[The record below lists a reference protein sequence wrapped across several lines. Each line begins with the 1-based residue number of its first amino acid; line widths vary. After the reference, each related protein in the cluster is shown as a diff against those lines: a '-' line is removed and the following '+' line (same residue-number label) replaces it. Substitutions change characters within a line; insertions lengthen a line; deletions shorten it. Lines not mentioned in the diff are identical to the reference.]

1 MSFLEETEN
10 LPVSFFMLILKGGFT
25 MQTIA
30 LVNQKGGVGKST
42 TAVNLGIGLARQGK
56 KVLLVDADSQG
67 NLTEMLGWQQPD
79 KLELT
84 LSNLLEKVICDEPL
98 NVEEGILHHNE
109 NVDLIPS
116 NIELS
121 GMEVVLVNTMSRE
134 TVLRTYLNEFK
145 WRYVYVLIDCSPS
158 LGMIT
163 LNALTAADKVI
174 IPVQA
179 HFLPVKGLEQ
189 LLKTVNKVKRQLNP
203 KLQIG
208 GILLTMVEGRSN
220 FSKEIGRLLREN
232 YGSKINIYETEIPR
246 GIKVA
251 ETSAEGKSIYAF
263 DGKGKTAKA
272 YEQFT
277 KEVLENE
284 KQCQKNTAH
293 QL

>member
-1 MSFLEETEN
+1 
-10 LPVSFFMLILKGGFT
+10 

-79 KLELT
+79 KLEHT

-98 NVEEGILHHNE
+98 NIEEGILHHE
-109 NVDLIPS
+109 EGVDLIPS

-134 TVLRTYLNEFK
+134 TVLRTYLNEIK
-145 WRYVYVLIDCSPS
+145 RQYDYILIDCSPS

-220 FSKEIGRLLREN
+220 FSKDIGRLLREN
-232 YGSKINIYETEIPR
+232 YGNKIKVYTTEISSGVQQNVGEKSR
-246 GIKVA
+246 RNTEHGA
-251 ETSAEGKSIYAF
+251 GKIYYHF
-263 DGKGKTAKA
+263 
-272 YEQFT
+272 
-277 KEVLENE
+277 
-284 KQCQKNTAH
+284 CQQKDC
-293 QL
+293 

>member
-1 MSFLEETEN
+1 
-10 LPVSFFMLILKGGFT
+10 

-30 LVNQKGGVGKST
+30 LVYQKGGVGKST
-42 TAVNLGIGLARQGK
+42 TAVNLGIGLVRQGK

-79 KLELT
+79 KLEHT

-98 NVEEGILHHNE
+98 NIEEGILHHE
-109 NVDLIPS
+109 EGVDLIPS

-134 TVLRTYLNEFK
+134 TVLRTYLNEIK
-145 WRYVYVLIDCSPS
+145 RQYDYILIDCSPS

-220 FSKEIGRLLREN
+220 FSKDIGRLF
-232 YGSKINIYETEIPR
+232 
-246 GIKVA
+246 
-251 ETSAEGKSIYAF
+251 YAF
-263 DGKGKTAKA
+263 GR
-272 YEQFT
+272 
-277 KEVLENE
+277 L
-284 KQCQKNTAH
+284 
-293 QL
+293 

>member
-1 MSFLEETEN
+1 
-10 LPVSFFMLILKGGFT
+10 

-79 KLELT
+79 KLEHT
-84 LSNLLEKVICDEPL
+84 LAYLLEKVICDEQL
-98 NVEEGILHHNE
+98 NMEDGILHHE
-109 NVDLIPS
+109 EGVDLIPS

-134 TVLRTYLNEFK
+134 TVLRTYLNEIK
-145 WRYVYVLIDCSPS
+145 RQYDYILIDCSPS

-220 FSKEIGRLLREN
+220 FSKDIGRLLR
-232 YGSKINIYETEIPR
+232 
-246 GIKVA
+246 
-251 ETSAEGKSIYAF
+251 
-263 DGKGKTAKA
+263 
-272 YEQFT
+272 
-277 KEVLENE
+277 L
-284 KQCQKNTAH
+284 
-293 QL
+293 

>member
-1 MSFLEETEN
+1 
-10 LPVSFFMLILKGGFT
+10 

-79 KLELT
+79 KLEHT

-98 NVEEGILHHNE
+98 NIEEGILHHE
-109 NVDLIPS
+109 EGVDLIPS

-134 TVLRTYLNEFK
+134 TVLRTYLNEIK
-145 WRYVYVLIDCSPS
+145 RQYDYILIDCSPS

-220 FSKEIGRLLREN
+220 FSKDIGRLLREN
-232 YGSKINIYETEIPR
+232 YSNKIKVYTTEIPR
-246 GIKVA
+246 GIKAA
-251 ETSAEGKSIYAF
+251 ETSAEGK
-263 DGKGKTAKA
+263 
-272 YEQFT
+272 
-277 KEVLENE
+277 
-284 KQCQKNTAH
+284 CQTFGS
-293 QL
+293 

>member
-1 MSFLEETEN
+1 
-10 LPVSFFMLILKGGFT
+10 

-79 KLELT
+79 KLEHT
-84 LSNLLEKVICDEPL
+84 LAYLLEKVICDEPL
-98 NVEEGILHHNE
+98 NMKEGILHHE
-109 NVDLIPS
+109 EGVDLIPS

-134 TVLRTYLNEFK
+134 TVLRTYLNEIK
-145 WRYVYVLIDCSPS
+145 RQYDYILIDCSPS

-220 FSKEIGRLLREN
+220 FSKDIGRLLR
-232 YGSKINIYETEIPR
+232 
-246 GIKVA
+246 
-251 ETSAEGKSIYAF
+251 
-263 DGKGKTAKA
+263 
-272 YEQFT
+272 
-277 KEVLENE
+277 L
-284 KQCQKNTAH
+284 
-293 QL
+293 

>member
-1 MSFLEETEN
+1 
-10 LPVSFFMLILKGGFT
+10 

-56 KVLLVDADSQG
+56 RVLLVDADSQG

-79 KLELT
+79 KLEHT
-84 LSNLLEKVICDEPL
+84 LSNLLEKVICDEPF
-98 NVEEGILHHNE
+98 NMEEGILHHE
-109 NVDLIPS
+109 EGVDLIPS

-134 TVLRTYLNEFK
+134 TVLRTYLNEIK
-145 WRYVYVLIDCSPS
+145 RQYDYILIDCSPS

-220 FSKEIGRLLREN
+220 FSKDIGRLLRES
-232 YGSKINIYETEIPR
+232 YGNKIKVYETEIPR
-246 GIKVA
+246 GIKAA
-251 ETSAEGKSIYAF
+251 EPSAEGKSI
-263 DGKGKTAKA
+263 
-272 YEQFT
+272 
-277 KEVLENE
+277 
-284 KQCQKNTAH
+284 
-293 QL
+293 

>member
-1 MSFLEETEN
+1 
-10 LPVSFFMLILKGGFT
+10 

-79 KLELT
+79 KLEHT

-98 NVEEGILHHNE
+98 NVEEGILHHE
-109 NVDLIPS
+109 EGVDLIPS

-134 TVLRTYLNEFK
+134 TVLRTYLNEIK
-145 WRYVYVLIDCSPS
+145 RQYDYILIDCSPS

-220 FSKEIGRLLREN
+220 FSKDIGRLLRES
-232 YGSKINIYETEIPR
+232 YGNKIKVYETEIPR
-246 GIKVA
+246 GIKAA
-251 ETSAEGKSIYAF
+251 ETSARF
-263 DGKGKTAKA
+263 LR
-272 YEQFT
+272 Q
-277 KEVLENE
+277 N
-284 KQCQKNTAH
+284 
-293 QL
+293 

>member
-1 MSFLEETEN
+1 
-10 LPVSFFMLILKGGFT
+10 

-79 KLELT
+79 KLEHT

-98 NVEEGILHHNE
+98 NVEEGILHHE
-109 NVDLIPS
+109 EGVDLIPS

-134 TVLRTYLNEFK
+134 TVLRTYLNEIK
-145 WRYVYVLIDCSPS
+145 RQYDYILIDCSPS

-220 FSKEIGRLLREN
+220 FSKDIGRLLRE
-232 YGSKINIYETEIPR
+232 SSSLWRADCCI
-246 GIKVA
+246 
-251 ETSAEGKSIYAF
+251 
-263 DGKGKTAKA
+263 
-272 YEQFT
+272 
-277 KEVLENE
+277 
-284 KQCQKNTAH
+284 
-293 QL
+293 

>member
-1 MSFLEETEN
+1 MR
-10 LPVSFFMLILKGGFT
+10 
-25 MQTIA
+25 TIA

-79 KLELT
+79 KLEYT

-98 NVEEGILHHNE
+98 NHEEG
-109 NVDLIPS
+109 VDLIPS

-134 TVLRTYLNEFK
+134 TVLRTYLNEIK
-145 WRYVYVLIDCSPS
+145 RQYDYILIDCSPS

-220 FSKEIGRLLREN
+220 FSKDIGRLLRES
-232 YGSKINIYETEIPR
+232 YGNKIKVYETEIPR
-246 GIKVA
+246 GIKAA

-284 KQCQKNTAH
+284 KQCQKNTAR

>member
-1 MSFLEETEN
+1 
-10 LPVSFFMLILKGGFT
+10 

-79 KLELT
+79 KLEHT

-98 NVEEGILHHNE
+98 NVEEGILHHE
-109 NVDLIPS
+109 EGVDLIPS

-134 TVLRTYLNEFK
+134 TVLRTYLNEIK
-145 WRYVYVLIDCSPS
+145 RQYDYILIDCSPS

-220 FSKEIGRLLREN
+220 FSKDIGRLLRES
-232 YGSKINIYETEIPR
+232 YGNKIKVYETEIPR
-246 GIKVA
+246 GIKAA

-263 DGKGKTAKA
+263 DGKGKIYCLLKRH
-272 YEQFT
+272 
-277 KEVLENE
+277 L
-284 KQCQKNTAH
+284 
-293 QL
+293 LIR

>member
-1 MSFLEETEN
+1 MEH
-10 LPVSFFMLILKGGFT
+10 
-25 MQTIA
+25 TI
-30 LVNQKGGVGKST
+30 
-42 TAVNLGIGLARQGK
+42 
-56 KVLLVDADSQG
+56 
-67 NLTEMLGWQQPD
+67 
-79 KLELT
+79 
-84 LSNLLEKVICDEPL
+84 SNLLEKVSCDKSL
-98 NVEEGILHHNE
+98 NVEEEIFHYDEVVN
-109 NVDLIPS
+109 LIPS

-121 GMEVVLVNTMSRE
+121 GMEVVPANTMSRE
-134 TVLRTYLNEFK
+134 TVLRTYLNEIK
-145 WRYVYVLIDCSPS
+145 RQYDYILIDCSPS

-163 LNALTAADKVI
+163 LNTLTAADKVI

-179 HFLPVKGLEQ
+179 NFLPVKGLEQ

-220 FSKEIGRLLREN
+220 FSKDIGRLLREN
-232 YGSKINIYETEIPR
+232 YGNKIKVYTTEIPR
-246 GIKVA
+246 GIKAA

-277 KEVLENE
+277 KKVLENE
-284 KQCQKNTAH
+284 KQCQKDTAH

>member
-1 MSFLEETEN
+1 MR
-10 LPVSFFMLILKGGFT
+10 
-25 MQTIA
+25 TIA

-79 KLELT
+79 KLEHT
-84 LSNLLEKVICDEPL
+84 LAYLLEKVICDEPL
-98 NVEEGILHHNE
+98 NIEEGILHHE
-109 NVDLIPS
+109 EGVDLIPS

-134 TVLRTYLNEFK
+134 TVLRTYLNEIK
-145 WRYVYVLIDCSPS
+145 RQYDYILIDCSPS

-220 FSKEIGRLLREN
+220 FSKDIGRLLRES
-232 YGSKINIYETEIPR
+232 YGNKIKVYETEIPR
-246 GIKVA
+246 GIKAA

-284 KQCQKNTAH
+284 KQCQKNTAR

>member
-1 MSFLEETEN
+1 
-10 LPVSFFMLILKGGFT
+10 

-42 TAVNLGIGLARQGK
+42 TAVNLGIGLARHGK

-79 KLELT
+79 KLEHT
-84 LSNLLEKVICDEPL
+84 LAYLLEKVICDEPL
-98 NVEEGILHHNE
+98 NMKEGILHHE
-109 NVDLIPS
+109 EGVDLIPS

-134 TVLRTYLNEFK
+134 TVLRTYLNEIK
-145 WRYVYVLIDCSPS
+145 RQYDYILIDCSPS

-179 HFLPVKGLEQ
+179 HFLSVKGLEQ

-220 FSKEIGRLLREN
+220 FSKDIGRLLR
-232 YGSKINIYETEIPR
+232 
-246 GIKVA
+246 
-251 ETSAEGKSIYAF
+251 
-263 DGKGKTAKA
+263 
-272 YEQFT
+272 
-277 KEVLENE
+277 L
-284 KQCQKNTAH
+284 
-293 QL
+293 

>member
-1 MSFLEETEN
+1 
-10 LPVSFFMLILKGGFT
+10 

-79 KLELT
+79 KLEYT

-98 NVEEGILHHNE
+98 NIEEGILHHE
-109 NVDLIPS
+109 EGVDLIPS

-134 TVLRTYLNEFK
+134 TVLRTYLNEIK
-145 WRYVYVLIDCSPS
+145 RQYDYILIDCSPS

-179 HFLPVKGLEQ
+179 HFLPVK
-189 LLKTVNKVKRQLNP
+189 KVKRQLNP

-220 FSKEIGRLLREN
+220 FSKDIGRLLRES
-232 YGSKINIYETEIPR
+232 YGNKIKVYTTEIPR
-246 GIKVA
+246 GIKAA

-284 KQCQKNTAH
+284 KQCQKNTAR

>member
-1 MSFLEETEN
+1 
-10 LPVSFFMLILKGGFT
+10 

-42 TAVNLGIGLARQGK
+42 TAVNLGIGLARHGK

-79 KLELT
+79 KLEHT
-84 LSNLLEKVICDEPL
+84 LSNLLEKVICDEPF
-98 NVEEGILHHNE
+98 NMEEGILHHE
-109 NVDLIPS
+109 EGVDLIPS

-134 TVLRTYLNEFK
+134 TVLRTYLNEIK
-145 WRYVYVLIDCSPS
+145 RQYDYILIDCSPS

-189 LLKTVNKVKRQLNP
+189 LL
-203 KLQIG
+203 
-208 GILLTMVEGRSN
+208 
-220 FSKEIGRLLREN
+220 
-232 YGSKINIYETEIPR
+232 
-246 GIKVA
+246 
-251 ETSAEGKSIYAF
+251 
-263 DGKGKTAKA
+263 
-272 YEQFT
+272 
-277 KEVLENE
+277 
-284 KQCQKNTAH
+284 
-293 QL
+293 

>member
-1 MSFLEETEN
+1 
-10 LPVSFFMLILKGGFT
+10 

-42 TAVNLGIGLARQGK
+42 TAVNLGIGLARHGK

-79 KLELT
+79 KLEHT
-84 LSNLLEKVICDEPL
+84 LSNLLEKVICDEPF
-98 NVEEGILHHNE
+98 NMEEGILHHE
-109 NVDLIPS
+109 EGVDLIPS

-134 TVLRTYLNEFK
+134 TVLRTYLNEIK
-145 WRYVYVLIDCSPS
+145 RQYDYILIDCSPS

-220 FSKEIGRLLREN
+220 FSKDIGRLLRES
-232 YGSKINIYETEIPR
+232 YGNKIKVYETELLR
-246 GIKVA
+246 
-251 ETSAEGKSIYAF
+251 
-263 DGKGKTAKA
+263 
-272 YEQFT
+272 
-277 KEVLENE
+277 KESRIIR
-284 KQCQKNTAH
+284 
-293 QL
+293 